1 MMTNAQVDQTIKTYL
16 SSANKFVNK
25 IDTLIVSHPRTT
37 YTYSVGLNG
46 ITSILQEWHDDC
58 PGDGLQHRD
67 FHLFTGDVDKPN
79 DMRMIGTVSG
89 AYVISV
95 TYDTEVYHE

>member
-1 MMTNAQVDQTIKTYL
+1 MTNAEVDQIIKNYE
-16 SSANKFVNK
+16 SSANK

-67 FHLFTGDVDKPN
+67 FHLFTGDADKPN

-89 AYVISV
+89 AYVVSV
-95 TYDTEVYHE
+95 TYDTEGRS